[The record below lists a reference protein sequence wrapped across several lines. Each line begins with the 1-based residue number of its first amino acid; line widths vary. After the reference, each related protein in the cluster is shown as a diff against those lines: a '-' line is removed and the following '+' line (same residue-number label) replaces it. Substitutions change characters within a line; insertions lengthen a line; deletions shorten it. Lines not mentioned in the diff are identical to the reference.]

1 MVHNYPGFGPA
12 FNHVQAPM
20 AIVALAG
27 GGAGQGVEAFPAAAM
42 AQALGLD
49 LDMFLGE
56 IEEGG
61 GLLVEG
67 DAGVAEGEL
76 QHQGE

>member
-1 MVHNYPGFGPA
+1 
-12 FNHVQAPM
+12 
-20 AIVALAG
+20 
-27 GGAGQGVEAFPAAAM
+27 VEAFPAAAR

-56 IEEGG
+56 IEEG
-61 GLLVEG
+61 
-67 DAGVAEGEL
+67 AGVAEGEL